1 MTLFYDLINF
11 YGNMIKTKTLSF
23 WCPVMMVCSKKLEDV
38 HKKLTLGR
46 KQDFWAQKGPFLGN
60 RGSAS
65 LKVLNWGLGS
75 HEDQTAEMVLIFP
88 ISLKY
93 DISQIMDFEWWFRV
107 KSGVKLTLLMMK
119 ECP

>member
-1 MTLFYDLINF
+1 MTLFYDLINL

-65 LKVLNWGLGS
+65 LKVLN
-75 HEDQTAEMVLIFP
+75 
-88 ISLKY
+88 
-93 DISQIMDFEWWFRV
+93 
-107 KSGVKLTLLMMK
+107 
-119 ECP
+119 